1 MNVGGIAKDVPITT
15 NKIEVRIDF
24 HIYDIIDFD
33 LLLGYPLEKLLASHG
48 SLDEMLRENASATA
62 APCLENPMAKHFPE
76 QNLLDEMVHA
86 SPFVSSDP
94 PSWKM

>member
-1 MNVGGIAKDVPITT
+1 MPITT

-48 SLDEMLRENASATA
+48 SLDEMLREKCFCHCYSLLRKSFGKAASR
-62 APCLENPMAKHFPE
+62 AKPPRGDDAYISIHII
-76 QNLLDEMVHA
+76 QARSLG
-86 SPFVSSDP
+86 SSRIP
-94 PSWKM
+94 